1 MTYPNDYTPQ
11 QRLAHEVRILLT
23 LIELEEEAG
32 PDLTGVFLYQR
43 EKLYELI
50 KGGEPADS
58 RATYKPDPALPGY
71 AMKGAVHLSHDPNDY
86 APWEDAA

>member
-1 MTYPNDYTPQ
+1 MTYPNDYTPA

-43 EKLYELI
+43 EKIYDLL
-50 KGGEPADS
+50 KGDAPEP
-58 RATYKPDPALPGY
+58 TLPG
-71 AMKGAVHLSHDPNDY
+71 AIPEGLWLNRRPA
-86 APWEDAA
+86 

>member
-1 MTYPNDYTPQ
+1 MTYPNDYTPA

-43 EKLYELI
+43 EKIYDLI
-50 KGGEPADS
+50 KGGEPEQ
-58 RATYKPDPALPGY
+58 TLPG
-71 AMKGAVHLSHDPNDY
+71 AIPEGLWLNRRPA
-86 APWEDAA
+86 

>member
-1 MTYPNDYTPQ
+1 MTYPNDYTPA

-43 EKLYELI
+43 EKIYDLI
-50 KGGEPADS
+50 KSTSPEPTPDGYWISEKPAPRSRSFGEYV
-58 RATYKPDPALPGY
+58 RAMPCNAKR
-71 AMKGAVHLSHDPNDY
+71 
-86 APWEDAA
+86 